1 MVEFLLVVLV
11 VLAVACVV
19 LLIVLWRRGAGDF
32 GPLQARLEVIE
43 RGQDKGVQAVRD
55 ELSRGRSEATES
67 ARQLRE
73 EVINSVKSILDSVV
87 KSIGEAGQQQAQ
99 KLDGFVSH
107 LSKTNEVSQDN
118 GRLLRE
124 DVTKSIQGFSEA
136 ALSQVKESAEGQK
149 ERLDAFSQRL
159 ELMAFGIDTRLKEGQ
174 ATNDIQIKE
183 MRLEVVENARKVKEE
198 TITALG
204 GFKEAVVQ
212 RLDASSGSQKEQLEA
227 FAIRLAGLAQTT
239 EQRLD
244 LLREAIDKRLT
255 TIQEANDKRLGEMR
269 DEGRTAT
276 QAMRSEITT
285 ALRGFQEIVQKQ
297 MTETAG
303 SQRNQLADFLTR
315 LNGIAESNDKKM
327 EALRGVVDQRLKDL
341 QEDNTKKLDQMRQTV
356 DEKLEGTLTA
366 RLGES
371 FKLVSERLEL
381 VHKGLGEMQ
390 TLALGVGDL
399 KKVLTNVK
407 TRGTWG
413 EVQLGNLLEQ
423 ILTPEQFERNVA
435 TKSGSEDRVE
445 FAIKLPGRSG
455 EQDRQVWLPIDSKC
469 PQEDYLRLVEAAER
483 ADAEGVREAVKQLDL
498 RIRAC
503 AKTISEKYV
512 SPPDTTDFGILFV
525 PTEGL
530 FAEIIR
536 CPGLTEALQQNYRI
550 MIAGPTTLAA
560 MLNSLQMGFRT
571 LAIEKR
577 SSEVWNVLSAVKSEF
592 GKFGAVFD
600 KVKKKLAEATNT
612 VESASV
618 RTRAMNRKLRT
629 VENLPAPDA
638 AGLLG
643 LLPVEAPAVALDDEG
658 QAAQ

>member
-1 MVEFLLVVLV
+1 MLESLLIVLLV
-11 VLAVACVV
+11 LAAACLV
-19 LLIVLWRRGAGDF
+19 LLIVLWKRGSGDF
-32 GPLQARLEVIE
+32 GPLQSRLEVIE
-43 RGQDKGVQAVRD
+43 RGQDKGAQAVRD
-55 ELSRGRSEATES
+55 ELSRGRSEATDN

-87 KSIGEAGQQQAQ
+87 KSISEAGQQQAQ
-99 KLDGFVSH
+99 KLDGFASH
-107 LSKTNEVSQDN
+107 LSKTNEVSQEN

-124 DVTKSIQGFSEA
+124 DVTKAIQGFSEA
-136 ALSQVKESAEGQK
+136 ALSQVRESAQGQK

-159 ELMAFGIDTRLKEGQ
+159 EAMAVSIDNRLKEGQ
-174 ATNDIQIKE
+174 ASNDTKIKE
-183 MRLEVVENARKVKEE
+183 MRLEVAESARKVKEE
-198 TITALG
+198 TSAVLG

-212 RLDASSGSQKEQLEA
+212 RLDASSVAQKEQLEA
-227 FAIRLAGLAQTT
+227 FATRLGELAQMT

-244 LLREAIDKRLT
+244 LLRGAIDKRLT

-269 DEGRTAT
+269 DEGRAAT
-276 QAMRSEITT
+276 QAMRLEITT
-285 ALRGFQEIVQKQ
+285 ALKGFQESVQKQ

-303 SQRNQLADFLTR
+303 SQRNQLGDFLTR

-327 EALRGVVDQRLKDL
+327 ESLRGVVDQRLKDM

-390 TLALGVGDL
+390 TLASGVGDL

-435 TKSGSEDRVE
+435 IKSGSGDRVE

-455 EQDRQVWLPIDSKC
+455 EQDRHVWLPIDSKC

-483 ADAEGVREAVKQLDL
+483 ADAEGVREAVKQLDI
-498 RIRAC
+498 RIRGC

-530 FAEIIR
+530 YAEILR
-536 CPGLTEALQQNYRI
+536 CPGLTDGLQQNHRV
-550 MIAGPTTLAA
+550 MVAGPTTLAA

-612 VESASV
+612 VEDAAV
-618 RTRAMNRKLRT
+618 RTRAMERKLRT
-629 VENLPAPDA
+629 VEDLPAPDA

-643 LLPVEAPAVALDDEG
+643 LLPADAPAVALDDED
-658 QAAQ
+658 QPAQ

>member
-1 MVEFLLVVLV
+1 MIEALLIALVILALACLGLLVVL
-11 VLAVACVV
+11 
-19 LLIVLWRRGAGDF
+19 WRKGDADF
-32 GPLQARLEVIE
+32 GPLQSRLEGIE
-43 RGQDKGVQAVRD
+43 RGQDKGAQAARD
-55 ELSRGRSEATES
+55 ELSRGRSEATDN

-87 KSIGEAGQQQAQ
+87 KSIGEAGQQQAL
-99 KLDGFVSH
+99 KLDGFATQ
-107 LSKTNEVSQDN
+107 LFKTNDVSQEN
-118 GRLLRE
+118 GRLLRV
-124 DVTKSIQGFSEA
+124 DVTRAIQEFSEA
-136 ALSQVKESAEGQK
+136 ALSQVKESAQGQK
-149 ERLDAFSQRL
+149 ERLDTFSLRL
-159 ELMAFGIDTRLKEGQ
+159 DAMAVGIDGRLKEGQ
-174 ATNDIQIKE
+174 SSNDTQIKE
-183 MRLEVVENARKVKEE
+183 MRKEVAENARQVKEE
-198 TITALG
+198 TTAALG
-204 GFKEAVVQ
+204 GFKEAVVH
-212 RLDASSGSQKEQLEA
+212 RLDTASIAQKEQLEA
-227 FAIRLAGLAQTT
+227 FATRLGELAQTT

-255 TIQEANDKRLGEMR
+255 TIQELNDKRLGEMR

-276 QAMRSEITT
+276 QTMRSEITI
-285 ALRGFQEIVQKQ
+285 ALKGFQELVQKQ

-303 SQRNQLADFLTR
+303 SQRNQLGDFLTR

-327 EALRGVVDQRLKDL
+327 ESLRGIVDQRLKDM

-390 TLALGVGDL
+390 SLASGVGDL

-435 TKSGSEDRVE
+435 TKSGSAERVE

-455 EQDRQVWLPIDSKC
+455 EQDRHVWLPIDSKC

-483 ADAEGVREAVKQLDL
+483 ADADGVREAVKQLDN
-498 RIRAC
+498 RIRGC

-530 FAEIIR
+530 YAEVLR
-536 CPGLTEALQQNYRI
+536 CPGLTDALQQNHRV
-550 MIAGPTTLAA
+550 MVAGPTTLAA

-592 GKFGAVFD
+592 GKFGAVFE
-600 KVKKKLAEATNT
+600 KVKKKLAEAANT
-612 VESASV
+612 VDDAAV
-618 RTRAMNRKLRT
+618 RTRAMERKLRT
-629 VENLPAPDA
+629 VEDLPAPDA
-638 AGLLG
+638 SSLLG
-643 LLPVEAPAVALDDEG
+643 LLPTDAPAIVLDDDG
-658 QAAQ
+658 QPEQ